1 MLFPLTRLFLCTFF
15 LAAIAPRAFA
25 EPTFIFETGTPEW
38 KGERLELPPGFA
50 PDLGWTGVEH
60 IRFAPGMFEAEAP
73 NFFSYVIVFLL
84 EPGSDVTEAALK
96 RETLIYYRG
105 LSKAVME
112 GKQQSVDTS
121 GFTVTLVPSDDK
133 SGAPTVAPTAT
144 AWTGTLDWVEPF
156 ATQQPQKLFLE
167 LHVWEHEGQPVV
179 LSCISPV
186 APVSPAVD
194 DPWKALRSI
203 RAAFRFEP

>member
-1 MLFPLTRLFLCTFF
+1 MLTSPARLFLCLLFF
-15 LAAIAPRAFA
+15 AAIAPPAFA
-25 EPTFIFETGTPEW
+25 EPKFIFETGTPEW

-73 NFFSYVIVFLL
+73 DFFSYVIVFLL
-84 EPGSDVTEAALK
+84 EPGSDISEAALE
-96 RETLIYYRG
+96 RETLVYYRG
-105 LSKAVME
+105 LSQAVMA

-121 GFTVTLVPSDDK
+121 KFTVTLAASDDK
-133 SGAPTVAPTAT
+133 SGAPAVAPTAT

-167 LHVWEHEGQPVV
+167 LHVWEHEGRPVV

-186 APVSPAVD
+186 APDAVE
-194 DPWKALRSI
+194 PWKALRSI

>member
-1 MLFPLTRLFLCTFF
+1 MLFPLTRFFLCTFL

-38 KGERLELPPGFA
+38 KGERLDLPPGFA

-60 IRFAPGMFEAEAP
+60 IRFAPGMFEAAAP
-73 NFFSYVIVFLL
+73 DFFSYVIVFLL

-96 RETLIYYRG
+96 RETLVYYRG
-105 LSKAVME
+105 LSKAVMA

-133 SGAPTVAPTAT
+133 SGAPTATPTAT
-144 AWTGTLDWVEPF
+144 AWTGTLEWVEPF

-167 LHVWEHEGQPVV
+167 LHAWEHKGQPVV

-186 APVSPAVD
+186 APGLD

-203 RAAFRFEP
+203 RAAFRLEP